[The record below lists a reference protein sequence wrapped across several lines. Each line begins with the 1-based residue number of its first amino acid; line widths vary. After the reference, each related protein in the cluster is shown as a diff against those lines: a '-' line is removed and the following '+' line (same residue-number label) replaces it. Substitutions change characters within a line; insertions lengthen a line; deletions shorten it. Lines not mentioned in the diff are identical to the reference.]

1 MTTRL
6 PWHDSERLI
15 AKLEQAI
22 DEGNADFVEANM
34 PRLERLIGLLQ
45 DHCHELA
52 KLQYRAPVVRDRHE
66 PPAEKRVKAR

>member
-1 MTTRL
+1 VGTCLATKTAA
-6 PWHDSERLI
+6 P
-15 AKLEQAI
+15 
-22 DEGNADFVEANM
+22 NM